1 MRAALATAELDDA
14 DLRQIYEELTSI
26 KTTALDPAGKLAMAI
41 TRSQTETRLASHAA
55 VKALFALAPAA
66 DATDSASL
74 TPHSLT
80 PRRPTSGF
88 EETVIMPD
96 QLSPTQR
103 AAWTEAAG
111 GADNTTLTAI
121 AAEVMRATMSA
132 AKVADAA
139 GGQSPRDLDD
149 DDDHPVR
156 RTLEEEMRSPAYES
170 IMLAAQNVVYD
181 TQVEEREVLLAA
193 IGAVITNVSCR
204 VLQAIEPS
212 IQSMTIKHGD
222 QTSNSFTA
230 LLGETQ
236 KTFER
241 YTHEMMN
248 VSDQAS
254 LMQGTYER
262 QIALNQTLT
271 GEFSS
276 IMSKISTAS
285 MEKYQYGEDD
295 AGVERKPGWGI
306 KSDAQVRLAME
317 GLDKLNVQKLT
328 VRNDMTETS
337 ADIKAQ
343 KECLDTFATTV
354 VGIMSKF
361 SDAGSIDSNE
371 KSINIGNPTSFAGE
385 FTSEMME
392 KSDSPVAAKLM
403 AAMVTNICLSYPKS
417 TGAAHP
423 WIKRIFAE
431 SRAGKSKSVPPSLLA
446 ESRTPGVLAES
457 GMSPAYQKAYKKANN
472 SLYTFLSKKFEKAL
486 TDTHRPYKIVGSD
499 ESGIV
504 QSTEGDAVMSLFIII
519 DKMEKYG
526 WEDRNAKRE
535 FYACCDILIGSEPSM
550 KRGMELLRLPI
561 VEAQRLDTVMEF
573 DVFKRFCMTVLR
585 RENAVL
591 GPTVRKYME
600 VDRNPDSAGYEENCL
615 GMFDELLAEISTLL
629 DEYDIDKCDTVTS
642 GVNHAEAL
650 AKAETFAA
658 IVLESG
664 WKKTNAGGTTGDKAG
679 GKTTTTGQ
687 RGRGGE
693 WKAYKAP
700 EAYANKIPICA
711 NLKCKN
717 PVSTVGS
724 QQWVTLIRY
733 LVAKNLSADSPDHLA
748 CCLDC
753 YNKLMNGEVQAHA
766 VSQGRL
772 IKVQNPT
779 NRGRPWVARLAPT
792 GAASVNAAEAEP
804 MSSAIVAAGQ
814 SAMPPPGPTSSFSGF
829 GNSSVEDY
837 LFQASVEENAKIFA
851 AVEKV
856 RARLDQM

>member
-1 MRAALATAELDDA
+1 
-14 DLRQIYEELTSI
+14 
-26 KTTALDPAGKLAMAI
+26 MAI

-66 DATDSASL
+66 DAPDSVTESKWAPIS
-74 TPHSLT
+74 T
-80 PRRPTSGF
+80 PRRRTPGGL
-88 EETVIMPD
+88 EETVIVPD
-96 QLSPTQR
+96 QLTPTQR

-317 GLDKLNVQKLT
+317 WLEKLNVQKLT

-472 SLYTFLSKKFEKAL
+472 SLYTLLSKKYEKAL

-504 QSTEGDAVMSLFIII
+504 QSTEGDAAMSLFIIN

-711 NLKCKN
+711 NLKCTN